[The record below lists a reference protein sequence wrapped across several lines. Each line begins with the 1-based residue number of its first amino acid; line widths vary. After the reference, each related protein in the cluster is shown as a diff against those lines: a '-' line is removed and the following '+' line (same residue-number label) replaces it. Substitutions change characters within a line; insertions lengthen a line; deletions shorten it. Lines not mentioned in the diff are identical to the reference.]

1 MNLASQSSQIK
12 HRLDQHGFTL
22 VELMIV
28 VAIIGILAAILYP
41 SYINNVVKSNRA
53 VAESFMMK
61 VASKQ
66 AQYQLDARIYAPDM
80 ATLGY
85 TTLPTEVS
93 KNYGVAVVSDNT
105 TTPPSYTITA
115 TPSGQQATRDTKCGN
130 LTLTQ
135 DGTKGITGTSSVANC
150 W

>member
-1 MNLASQSSQIK
+1 MSFAKQGSLLK
-12 HRLDQHGFTL
+12 HKVSHHGFTL

-28 VAIIGILAAILYP
+28 VAIIGILAAIIYP
-41 SYINNVVKSNRA
+41 SYVNNIVKAKRA
-53 VAESFMMK
+53 TAESFMFK

-66 AQYQLDARIYAPDM
+66 AQYQLDARIYALDM

-93 KNYGVAVVSDNT
+93 KNYGVTVSANNAA
-105 TTPPSYTITA
+105 TPPTFTITA
-115 TPSGQQATRDTKCGN
+115 APTGQQAVRDTKCAS

>member
-1 MNLASQSSQIK
+1 MSFAKQGNQLK
-12 HRLDQHGFTL
+12 HKFSHQGFTL
-22 VELMIV
+22 IELMIV

-41 SYINNVVKSNRA
+41 SYINNIVKSNRT

-85 TTLPTEVS
+85 ATLPTEVS
-93 KNYGVAVVSDNT
+93 KNYGVTVVSDNT
-105 TTPPSYTITA
+105 TTPPSFTITA
-115 TPSGQQATRDTKCGN
+115 TPTGQQAARDTKCAN

-135 DGTKGITGTSSVANC
+135 DGTKGKTGTSSVTNC